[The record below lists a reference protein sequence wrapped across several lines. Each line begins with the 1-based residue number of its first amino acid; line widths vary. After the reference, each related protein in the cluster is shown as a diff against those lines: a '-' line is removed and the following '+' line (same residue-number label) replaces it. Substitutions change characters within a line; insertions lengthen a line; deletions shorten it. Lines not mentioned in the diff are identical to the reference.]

1 MLRQDRHRHVLQ
13 KCGVRLS
20 EAERD
25 GVVVEHG
32 DLLHVLVIRR
42 VFRAVVGVH
51 DGFDREF
58 DVPRRERLAVVP
70 LHPLAQVESIGAVCL
85 VIVPA
90 LGEGG
95 NDLVIAVVRGQAV
108 EEQQVDLT
116 VLVHRGIDARVVG
129 RAVDERGRRVVGR
142 IAAALPAGS
151 EGEEHREGQQKSQR
165 FFHGKLLWGKCGNA
179 ASPDAAKNMTVC
191 SIGEIPARHK
201 PGGGYDGQSF
211 SKKSRRAAE
220 IPRFLSFLRIALA
233 LSARQWYNIM
243 PKIQQRSL
251 LFMKLGIERNGP
263 DFISLQ
269 KSAKVHKSPQLQGVL
284 GFERHKTQCRT
295 LRLHA
300 GLVQ

>member
-58 DVPRRERLAVVP
+58 DVLRRERLAVVP

-108 EEQQVDLT
+108 EEQQVDLA

-142 IAAALPAGS
+142 IAAALPAGG

-165 FFHGKLLWGKCGNA
+165 FFHGKLLWENVET
-179 ASPDAAKNMTVC
+179 P
-191 SIGEIPARHK
+191 H
-201 PGGGYDGQSF
+201 
-211 SKKSRRAAE
+211 RRMQ
-220 IPRFLSFLRIALA
+220 R
-233 LSARQWYNIM
+233 
-243 PKIQQRSL
+243 KI
-251 LFMKLGIERNGP
+251 
-263 DFISLQ
+263 
-269 KSAKVHKSPQLQGVL
+269 
-284 GFERHKTQCRT
+284 
-295 LRLHA
+295 
-300 GLVQ
+300 

>member
-58 DVPRRERLAVVP
+58 DVLRCERPAVVP
-70 LHPLAQVESIGAVCL
+70 LHPLAQIEGVGAVCL

-108 EEQQVDLT
+108 EEQQVDLA
-116 VLVHRGIDARVVG
+116 VLVHRGIDARVVSG
-129 RAVDERGRRVVGR
+129 AVDERGRRVVGR

-165 FFHGKLLWGKCGNA
+165 FFHGKTPFRGK
-179 ASPDAAKNMTVC
+179 
-191 SIGEIPARHK
+191 IGKR
-201 PGGGYDGQSF
+201 
-211 SKKSRRAAE
+211 
-220 IPRFLSFLRIALA
+220 RIAGC
-233 LSARQWYNIM
+233 SEKYD
-243 PKIQQRSL
+243 SL
-251 LFMKLGIERNGP
+251 
-263 DFISLQ
+263 
-269 KSAKVHKSPQLQGVL
+269 
-284 GFERHKTQCRT
+284 
-295 LRLHA
+295 
-300 GLVQ
+300 

>member
-58 DVPRRERLAVVP
+58 DVLRRERLAVVP

-95 NDLVIAVVRGQAV
+95 NDLIIAVVRGQAV
-108 EEQQVDLT
+108 EEQQVDLA
-116 VLVHRGIDARVVG
+116 VLVHRGIDARVVSG
-129 RAVDERGRRVVGR
+129 AVDERGRRVGR
-142 IAAALPAGS
+142 RVSAAPAASG
-151 EGEEHREGQQKSQR
+151 EGEEDCEGYK
-165 FFHGKLLWGKCGNA
+165 
-179 ASPDAAKNMTVC
+179 
-191 SIGEIPARHK
+191 
-201 PGGGYDGQSF
+201 
-211 SKKSRRAAE
+211 
-220 IPRFLSFLRIALA
+220 
-233 LSARQWYNIM
+233 
-243 PKIQQRSL
+243 
-251 LFMKLGIERNGP
+251 
-263 DFISLQ
+263 
-269 KSAKVHKSPQLQGVL
+269 QG
-284 GFERHKTQCRT
+284 
-295 LRLHA
+295 
-300 GLVQ
+300 

>member
-58 DVPRRERLAVVP
+58 DVLRRERLAVVP
-70 LHPLAQVESIGAVCL
+70 FHPFAQVENIGAVRL

-95 NDLVIAVVRGQAV
+95 NDLIIAVVRGQSV
-108 EEQQVDLT
+108 EEQQVDLA

-142 IAAALPAGS
+142 VAAAPAAGG

-165 FFHGKLLWGKCGNA
+165 FFHGKLLFREKLGNTA
-179 ASPDAAKNMTVC
+179 PSDAAKNAIIC
-191 SIGEIPARHK
+191 SIGEIRTRHK

-211 SKKSRRAAE
+211 SKKSRRATE
-220 IPRFLSFLRIALA
+220 ISRFLTFLAFLRIALA
-233 LSARQWYNIM
+233 LSTRQWYNIM

-251 LFMKLGIERNGP
+251 LFMKLGIVESEP
-263 DFISLQ
+263 VS
-269 KSAKVHKSPQLQGVL
+269 
-284 GFERHKTQCRT
+284 ET
-295 LRLHA
+295 LRKRTNA
-300 GLVQ
+300 DKA